1 MAKKGQKDES
11 KYQHQVTDDSLNI
24 IDGTII
30 RKTKT
35 VNSRRKANK
44 EYEKKI
50 EQITVRL
57 PQGSRDKLNK
67 YITESKKYTSVNAMM
82 KELIE
87 NELGESLD

>member
-57 PQGSRDKLNK
+57 PQGSREKLNK
-67 YITESKKYTSVNAMM
+67 YIVESKKYNSVNAMM